1 MHVIF
6 SFILLSNTLD
16 INTNIQHCT
25 SETSPYKNKSIK
37 TIKLQTLFS
46 YAKKLFILNQEKQI
60 ELNSSEPRLI
70 LLGLTHTT
78 TPLLWRKLLD
88 RSTPYSCFLEYFGR
102 FSIERS
108 SWSIQP
114 SPLHQHTGI
123 RAARADHNT
132 KAHCT
137 M

>member
-1 MHVIF
+1 MQTP
-6 SFILLSNTLD
+6 ILVCQETLYF
-16 INTNIQHCT
+16 
-25 SETSPYKNKSIK
+25 EP
-37 TIKLQTLFS
+37 
-46 YAKKLFILNQEKQI
+46 EKQI

-70 LLGLTHTT
+70 LLGMAHTT

-114 SPLHQHTGI
+114 SPLPQHTGI

-137 M
+137 MLRSVGQNSHYNLPSPSWSSPGCIQRLWNQRNDMNTV